1 MRFDASQSMKLGQSM
16 KLAPRMIQSMEI
28 LQMALAELEE
38 RIEQELES
46 NVALERVEGDGS
58 ADASGLDGAGAP
70 EGENPDPAESSAS
83 EAREDFDRLD
93 DFEHDDPE
101 GAENT
106 LESPI
111 RERLEPGPARGPE
124 EGDAK
129 FEAMNAAPART
140 ESLTEQL
147 LAQWGLVEVDD
158 RTHALGTM
166 LIEKLDEDG
175 FLRVDLARVAAD
187 APAALAPVRVEEL
200 ERALTAAQVML
211 EPPGVAARDHRECLL
226 LQIDALEDDPGW
238 DDADDKAETL
248 RVARILIS
256 DHLDDLK
263 NNRLPRIAERAKL
276 DLESIRRALALM
288 KRLSLA
294 PARRLVEVSARP
306 IVPDAIVEYDA
317 DNDRYVAYLNDRRL
331 ANVQVNREYA
341 LLSKDKSLEKKD
353 RDFIKTNLANAQWL
367 LEAIEQR
374 RSTLLRVLQ
383 VVIEAQRDFFDQGP
397 QALRPLP
404 MTDVAQKIGVH
415 VATVSRAVAE
425 KHIMTP
431 RGVVPLRRFFS
442 GGLSTESGEEMSY
455 DAVRAALLEIIAGED
470 KSNPLSDEALAEAV
484 QARGIDIAR
493 RTIAKYRTQLNIP
506 AARLRKQH

>member
-238 DDADDKAETL
+238 DDAEDKAETL

-276 DLESIRRALALM
+276 DLESIRQALALM

-294 PARRLVEVSARP
+294 PARP
-306 IVPDAIVEYDA
+306 IGPDAIVEYDA